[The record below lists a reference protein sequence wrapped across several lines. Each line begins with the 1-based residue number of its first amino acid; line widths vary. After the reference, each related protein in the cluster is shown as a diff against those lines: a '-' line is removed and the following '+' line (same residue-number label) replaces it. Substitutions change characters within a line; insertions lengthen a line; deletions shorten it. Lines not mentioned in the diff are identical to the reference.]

1 MTLASFTPG
10 MPGTPD
16 TPDALV
22 SPAPAAP
29 SQASGAARP
38 YDALV
43 IGGGVMGCSTA
54 LHLARGGMR
63 VALVERGALCREA
76 SGVNAGT
83 LTLHMTR
90 AALIPYAMRAW
101 QMWMDAEKWLGM
113 GVLATQA
120 PGLTLAFT
128 EGECEL
134 LTLRAQARRE
144 QGAPI
149 EIITPERARQIEPG
163 LHPGLLMAGYC
174 EIDGY
179 ASAYLTGRAMA
190 HALRNAGVD
199 VFENSPV
206 EVIES
211 GDAGHIVHF
220 DGEQSPLHGRRIV
233 LAGGVWIENLLAM
246 MGIHIP
252 IKVLINQLIVT
263 ERLRPVMHS
272 VLSVANGLLSLKQF
286 ANGTVLIGGGWQG
299 DGNREQ
305 GGLEARPQNLVGN
318 MRLAAYAVPALAE
331 GRIARVWL
339 GLEAETADAL
349 PLIGDVP
356 GVAHAYVVGS
366 AHSGYTSGPFMGRIM
381 AQHILGQ
388 PPDLPLFNPARLLGM
403 PMPGA

>member
-1 MTLASFTPG
+1 MTAIATALGSTLA
-10 MPGTPD
+10 
-16 TPDALV
+16 
-22 SPAPAAP
+22 
-29 SQASGAARP
+29 

-63 VALVERGALCREA
+63 VALVDRGALCREA

-90 AALIPYAMRAW
+90 AALVPYAMRAW
-101 QMWMDAEKWLGM
+101 QMWMDADKWLGM

-128 EGECEL
+128 QGECEL

-149 EIITPERARQIEPG
+149 EIISPERARQIEPG

-190 HALRNAGVD
+190 YALKNASVD
-199 VFENSPV
+199 IFENCPAES
-206 EVIES
+206 IDS
-211 GDAGHIVHF
+211 GDSGHVVHF
-220 DGEQSPLHGRRIV
+220 SGSQAPLRARRIV
-233 LAGGVWIENLLAM
+233 LAGGVWIENMLAM
-246 MGIHIP
+246 LGVQIP
-252 IKVLINQLIVT
+252 IKVLINQLVIT
-263 ERLRPVMHS
+263 ERIRPVMRS

-299 DGNREQ
+299 DGNRDE
-305 GGLEARPQNLVGN
+305 GGIEARPQNLVGN
-318 MRLAAYAVPALAE
+318 MRLAAYAVPALVE
-331 GRIARVWL
+331 ARVARVGL

-349 PLIGDVP
+349 PIIGDVP
-356 GVAHAYVVGS
+356 GVPNAYVVGS

-381 AQHILGQ
+381 SQYMLGQ
-388 PPDLPLFNPARLLGM
+388 TPDLPIFNPARLMGM
-403 PMPGA
+403 PMPVA

>member
-1 MTLASFTPG
+1 MKTIAKPLGSE
-10 MPGTPD
+10 
-16 TPDALV
+16 
-22 SPAPAAP
+22 
-29 SQASGAARP
+29 QA
-38 YDALV
+38 YDAL
-43 IGGGVMGCSTA
+43 IAGGGVMGCSTA
-54 LHLARGGMR
+54 LHLARAGMR
-63 VALVERGALCREA
+63 VALVDRGALCREA

-90 AALIPYAMRAW
+90 AALVPYAMRAW
-101 QMWMDAEKWLGM
+101 QMWMDTDEWLGM

-128 EGECEL
+128 QGECEL

-149 EIITPERARQIEPG
+149 EIISPERARQIEPG

-199 VFENSPV
+199 IFENCPV
-206 EVIES
+206 ESIDS
-211 GDAGHIVHF
+211 GDSGHVVHF
-220 DGEQSPLHGRRIV
+220 AGAQVPLRARRIV
-233 LAGGVWIENLLAM
+233 LAGGVWIENMLAM
-246 MGIHIP
+246 LGVQIP
-252 IKVLINQLIVT
+252 IKVLINQLVVT
-263 ERLRPVMHS
+263 ERIRPVMRT

-299 DGNREQ
+299 DGNRDQ
-305 GGLEARPQNLVGN
+305 GGIEARPQNLVGN

-331 GRIARVWL
+331 ARVARVWL

-349 PLIGDVP
+349 PIIGDVP
-356 GVAHAYVVGS
+356 GVANAYVVGS

-381 AQHILGQ
+381 AQHMLGQ
-388 PPDLPLFNPARLLGM
+388 NPDLPIFNPARLLGM
-403 PMPGA
+403 PMPVA